1 MQQPGANPGAG
12 ISGISFSAR
21 FLVYLGFALTGVVT
35 TLLGPIL
42 PWLAARWSLTDAQ
55 AGLFF
60 SAQFLGSMAGVA
72 AMSLLIPRRGFSSSL
87 LVGFVLMAAGVCTLG
102 LGSWALGLITVFG
115 YGLGLGVTIPT
126 ANLWVAGAP
135 RERRA
140 AALSLL
146 NFAWGLGAVACPLL
160 FAALKPSIGERA
172 FVVGLAV
179 ALGILSISLA
189 CVEPAGATKALGKIV
204 SLEAG
209 RWHAHAVLKLAV
221 LFFLYVG
228 TENGL
233 GGWVAYY
240 ARRMNADPGSGW
252 VLTPSFFWGALLLGR
267 ALAPVELRAVTEA
280 QAVGAGLLLAI
291 GGTLTLLYAGT
302 VAGVMAGAAIAGLGL
317 APIFPIL
324 VAWLSEQF
332 GAAAPRAGSALFAL
346 GSLGGATLPWIV
358 GLTSARFGTLRAGLV
373 IPLAASL
380 LMLALEYG
388 SFGRGNCES
397 LPAGE
402 AGPGPRAPQMS
413 K

>member
-12 ISGISFSAR
+12 ISGVSSSAR
-21 FLVYLGFALTGVVT
+21 LVVYLGFALTGVVT

-42 PWLAARWSLTDAQ
+42 PSLAARWSLTDAQ

-60 SAQFLGSMAGVA
+60 SAQFLGSLAGVA
-72 AMSLLIPRRGFSSSL
+72 AMSLLIPRWGFSSSL
-87 LVGFVLMAAGVCTLG
+87 LLGFALMAAGVGTLG

-115 YGLGLGVTIPT
+115 YGLGLGLTIPT
-126 ANLWVAGAP
+126 VNLWVAGAP
-135 RERRA
+135 REKRA
-140 AALSLL
+140 AELSLL

-160 FAALKPSIGERA
+160 FAALKASIGERG
-172 FVVGLAV
+172 FVVGLAL
-179 ALGILSISLA
+179 ALGFLA
-189 CVEPAGATKALGKIV
+189 VLLAHGIPAGARKAPGRIV

-209 RWHAHAVLKLAV
+209 LWRAPAVLKLAA

-240 ARRMNADPGSGW
+240 ARRISADPGSAW
-252 VLTPSFFWGALLLGR
+252 VLTPAFFWGALLLGR

-332 GAAAPRAGSALFAL
+332 GAASTRAGGALFAL
-346 GSLGGATLPWIV
+346 GGLGGATLPWMV
-358 GLTSARFGTLRAGLV
+358 GWTSASFGTLRAGLV
-373 IPLAASL
+373 VPLASSF

-388 SFGRGNCES
+388 SFASGNRES

-402 AGPGPRAPQMS
+402 AGPRPPAQMS
-413 K
+413 T